1 VNLSSIDIPLEV
13 KYLLQLGEKFGLPI
27 NKNNKEKTLIEFI
40 KQIENNI
47 IGRPKN
53 IINFVRNNS
62 ISILNRF
69 QNNFPSPNFFDKQIS
84 NWLHITNK
92 FINNHPNILITNAD
106 KGNVTV
112 VLDKDTYITK
122 MEEILSDSNT
132 YEVIARDP
140 IRRLTQ
146 DLRALLVRWK
156 RDSYIDDQTYR
167 RLLTTDGVIPR
178 AYGLTKIHKDGN
190 PLRIIV
196 SSINSPLY
204 SLSLFLHNIINRR
217 RNTGSPTVITDHRI
231 NLDHNFKWDN
241 VRILD
246 YESSY
251 NKRLVSEMI
260 HIKKQRNKD

>member
-1 VNLSSIDIPLEV
+1 MTILTILYLQILIIHKIVVLTSERININPEIFSDAPSLDTLHEKWFINLSSIDIPLEV

-47 IGRPKN
+47 IGRLKN

-178 AYGLTKIHKDGN
+178 ADDVILALPSN
-190 PLRIIV
+190 N
-196 SSINSPLY
+196 INDALNTFN
-204 SLSLFLHNIINRR
+204 SLH
-217 RNTGSPTVITDHRI
+217 T
-231 NLDHNFKWDN
+231 
-241 VRILD
+241 
-246 YESSY
+246 
-251 NKRLVSEMI
+251 RL
-260 HIKKQRNKD
+260 